1 MSGTQQVFR
10 ECELR
15 RRHEGHGVQN
25 WGLPFRRVR
34 GRDFPSGPV
43 VKTALPLKGL
53 RV

>member
-25 WGLPFRRVR
+25 WGVAFQKSQREGLP
-34 GRDFPSGPV
+34 
-43 VKTALPLKGL
+43 
-53 RV
+53 